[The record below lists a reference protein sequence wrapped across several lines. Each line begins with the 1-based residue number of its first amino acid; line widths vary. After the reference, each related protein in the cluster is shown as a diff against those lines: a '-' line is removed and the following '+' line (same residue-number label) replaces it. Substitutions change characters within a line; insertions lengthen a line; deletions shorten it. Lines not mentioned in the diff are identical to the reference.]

1 MPRVYENPP
10 PGYGYPAPYGPYG
23 VPMRTVK
30 TSVGGLGTALTILLG
45 LDAALAAL
53 DTGALA
59 WRNSIINSLLGDR
72 LSVDRSTVDDSDNLV
87 GAASGFLIIGV
98 LGTIVVFI
106 CWFWAARSNAELY
119 APNSGGMSIG
129 WAIGGWFI
137 PLANWVI
144 PCIVARDIYRGT
156 MRGRQGKPQGG
167 GQITGWWWASYV
179 LAGLLLFG
187 VSKSENTKSST
198 IDPDEYLKSLQDVA
212 RAGMVA
218 LPVVV
223 VAAVLAIAYV
233 RTITATQRA
242 RNAAGDW
249 YGGPGQGMPPAT
261 PGMPAGY
268 GYGYGTPVPGGFP
281 MQMPAPMPSQPPAP
295 PTQDAVPIQPR
306 NGDEFPA
313 PPENGPGLTPPG

>member
-1 MPRVYENPP
+1 MLESLRVVAASAGRRCRCHLRARCYRPVVCAAVRSATFLTYRSGTDVMPRVYETPP

-129 WAIGGWFI
+129 WAIGGG
-137 PLANWVI
+137 VI
-144 PCIVARDIYRGT
+144 PPADRGIPFIVARGIHSGPK
-156 MRGRQGKPQGG
+156 RGRPGKPPGG
-167 GQITGWWWASYV
+167 GESHRRW
-179 LAGLLLFG
+179 
-187 VSKSENTKSST
+187 
-198 IDPDEYLKSLQDVA
+198 
-212 RAGMVA
+212 
-218 LPVVV
+218 
-223 VAAVLAIAYV
+223 
-233 RTITATQRA
+233 
-242 RNAAGDW
+242 
-249 YGGPGQGMPPAT
+249 GGP
-261 PGMPAGY
+261 
-268 GYGYGTPVPGGFP
+268 PVPPGGP
-281 MQMPAPMPSQPPAP
+281 
-295 PTQDAVPIQPR
+295 
-306 NGDEFPA
+306 
-313 PPENGPGLTPPG
+313 